1 MYPNKNFLFAIT
13 LVFIASFNINAQTTD
28 SLNQKLSK
36 EWTINQYEQFSVL
49 EEPTEEQKK
58 DKLVFK
64 SDMTCTIIE
73 NGTSYSG
80 KWTIDKTRKYIMCT
94 LKEGTVKRTYKIIS
108 VNDKDAIFEYQ
119 TPDLIRTK
127 YHVTSK

>member
-1 MYPNKNFLFAIT
+1 MAIKKLFILTT
-13 LVFIASFNINAQTTD
+13 LVFISTFRLNAQATD
-28 SLNQKLSK
+28 TLKQKLSK
-36 EWTINQYEQFSVL
+36 EWIINHYEQFSVL
-49 EEPTEEQKK
+49 EDPTDEQIN

-64 SDMTCTIIE
+64 ADMTCSIKE

-80 KWTIDKTRKYIMCT
+80 KWTIDKTRKYIVCI
-94 LKEGTVKRTYKIIS
+94 LEEGAIKKNYKIIS
-108 VNDKDAIFEYQ
+108 VNDKTAIFEYQ